1 MSDLYSP
8 EFIRTAYPSLWNEF
22 ENSLIVSSK
31 DSWEDSSSWL
41 ADVMEPHTLRAF
53 IQRAYENHGLP
64 AGFEGLEF
72 LARAMAYR
80 CIVCNEYKSATVEL
94 EDGGDAVDSWSATLV
109 CGLDCYSVIWRDC
122 DVCNLSQRWGMPC
135 VDADTPYH
143 IELESANV

>member
-8 EFIRTAYPSLWNEF
+8 EFVQAAYPQVWAEYMECVESM
-22 ENSLIVSSK
+22 
-31 DSWEDSSSWL
+31 DL
-41 ADVMEPHTLRAF
+41 AKSYYLTASAF
-53 IQRAYENHGLP
+53 RDWVRERSGIDGYDLP
-64 AGFEGLEF
+64 AGYESLEF
-72 LARAMAYR
+72 LARAVAYR

-94 EDGGDAVDSWSATLV
+94 EDGDEAVDSWSSTLV